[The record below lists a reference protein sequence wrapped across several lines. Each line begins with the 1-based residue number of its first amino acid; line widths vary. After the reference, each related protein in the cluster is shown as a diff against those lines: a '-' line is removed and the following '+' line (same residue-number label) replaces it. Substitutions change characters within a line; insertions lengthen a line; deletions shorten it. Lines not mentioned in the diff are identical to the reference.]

1 MIIYLLQIKKLIF
14 YIIFILFY
22 INYCNAFDLN
32 NISNPTVVPKI
43 HANTYILIDFHS
55 NKVLAEMNAD
65 VQHYPASLVKIMTSY
80 IIGQAIESGRIST
93 EDIVLIEEE
102 AWAIHNP
109 ILKGSSLMFL
119 KHGDL
124 VSVDQ
129 LNKGIIL
136 QSGNDACI
144 AIANYIAGNQN
155 IFVNMM
161 NEYAKVL
168 NLKNTFFKNVHGLD
182 SPGQFSSARDM
193 ALLGRALIKDLP
205 NQYAIYK
212 EKEFTYNRIRQ
223 INRNRLLW
231 DNNINVDGIKTGH
244 TNLSGY
250 NLVASAT
257 KEEMRLISVILG
269 SSSLKECEN
278 DTKNLLKWGFRSFKT
293 LMPIESD
300 KEITSQPV
308 WFGDVK
314 KVKLGSDKNIHF
326 TIPYYRIKD
335 FNIQFSLEEKK
346 LCAPLKKYQKVGIIS
361 LCLNEEVI
369 EKYPLVV
376 LNEIKFG
383 SFMSRFLDY
392 ILYFL
397 YNWLN

>member
-32 NISNPTVVPKI
+32 NISNPTVPKI

-326 TIPYYRIKD
+326 TIPHYRIKD
-335 FNIQFSLEEKK
+335 FNIQYSLEEKK

>member
-32 NISNPTVVPKI
+32 SNPTVPKI

-161 NEYAKVL
+161 NEYAKFL

-300 KEITSQPV
+300 KEITNQPV

-326 TIPYYRIKD
+326 TIPHYRIKD
-335 FNIQFSLEEKK
+335 FNIQYSLEEKK
-346 LCAPLKKYQKVGIIS
+346 LCAPLKKYQKVGLIS